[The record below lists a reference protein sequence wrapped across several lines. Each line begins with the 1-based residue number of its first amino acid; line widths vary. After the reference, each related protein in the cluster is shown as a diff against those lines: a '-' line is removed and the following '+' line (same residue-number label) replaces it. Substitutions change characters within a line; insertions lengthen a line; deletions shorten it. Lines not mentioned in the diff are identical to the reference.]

1 MSMSREDRRVVT
13 TTCPP
18 ARRGSRAWTRA
29 ALYAFALLQIGLP
42 AALAGQE
49 QSNPAAVLVLSRAL
63 DVEAER
69 TFQAVVAISLRLAL
83 ERRGLRVVL
92 QDVPMSDQALSAD
105 PLALFAS
112 GAGKEADYLL
122 LSQYASAGQDLEVRL
137 AWHGRGSGS
146 PAAQLTR
153 RGRKDLALDHM
164 ILNAVEELLRTAN
177 PSLVSSIPRP
187 AEQPATAQPVAGEP
201 VTAQSAS
208 QQPTVH
214 ARRKR
219 FDIGLGVAPFVATGQ
234 ASEYFKLGIV
244 PVLNA
249 VFLFRGEA
257 GRLGLGVYTGAN
269 LFSAAGSM
277 ETESVALVPTGLLL
291 RYEIGREGTPLIVF
305 GVSAGPAIL
314 SMKKQTEAALTGLTF
329 YGRATLGIRLPIGR
343 VFGIGAEAGYDFY
356 WEQPYPITG
365 FCPALYAT
373 IRL

>member
-1 MSMSREDRRVVT
+1 MH
-13 TTCPP
+13 
-18 ARRGSRAWTRA
+18 A

-42 AALAGQE
+42 AALAAQE

-63 DVEAER
+63 DAEAER
-69 TFQAVVAISLRLAL
+69 TFQTVVAISLRLAL

-105 PLALFAS
+105 PLALLAS

-122 LSQYASAGQDLEVRL
+122 DSQYASAGQDLEVRL

-146 PAAQLTR
+146 PAAQLIR

-177 PSLVSSIPRP
+177 PSLVSSIRRP
-187 AEQPATAQPVAGEP
+187 AEQPATGQPVAGEP
-201 VTAQSAS
+201 VTAQSAAQSAS
-208 QQPTVH
+208 QQPAVH

-219 FDIGLGVAPFVATGQ
+219 FDIGLGAAPFVATGQ

-249 VFLFRGEA
+249 AFLFRGEA
-257 GRLGLGVYTGAN
+257 GRLGLGVYAGAN

-277 ETESVALVPTGLLL
+277 ETASVALVPAGLLL

-329 YGRATLGIRLPIGR
+329 YGRATLGIRLPIGS